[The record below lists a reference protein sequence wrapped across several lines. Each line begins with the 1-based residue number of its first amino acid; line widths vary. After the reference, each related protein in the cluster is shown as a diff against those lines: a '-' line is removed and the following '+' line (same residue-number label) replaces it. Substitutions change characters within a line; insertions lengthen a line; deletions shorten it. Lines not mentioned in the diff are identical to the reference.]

1 MPSTASREITAL
13 LLAWRDGDERALEAL
28 TAAVYAEL
36 RRLAHRQMR
45 GERRGH
51 PLQTTALVHEAYI
64 RLIDSRRVQWQNRT
78 HFFAVAAQ
86 LMRRVLVD
94 IARRRARQKRGGGAI
109 ESAFGGETPSP
120 AGPLIDVVAVDEAL
134 EQFARLDPRA
144 ARVVELRYFG
154 GLTVEETAEVMGM
167 SPETVT
173 RDWKIARL
181 WLARALASGRGHAQ
195 AGGTPAG
202 PRQR

>member
-1 MPSTASREITAL
+1 MPSPASPEITAL
-13 LLAWRDGDERALEAL
+13 LLAWREGDERALEAL
-28 TAAVYAEL
+28 TAGVYAEL
-36 RRLAHRQMR
+36 RRLAHRHMR

-51 PLQTTALVHEAYI
+51 PLQTTALVHEAYL
-64 RLIDSRRVQWQNRT
+64 RLIDSSRVQWQNRA

-94 IARRRARQKRGGGAI
+94 LARRRGRQKRGGGAI
-109 ESAFGGETPSP
+109 ETALGDETPSP
-120 AGPLIDVVAVDEAL
+120 AGLRTDVVAVDEAL

-167 SPETVT
+167 SPETVM
-173 RDWKIARL
+173 RDWKLAKL
-181 WLARALASGRGHAQ
+181 WLSRALG
-195 AGGTPAG
+195 PAV
-202 PRQR
+202 R